1 VSREIQVRK
10 AIESDSRAAM
20 TVATLV
26 TREWSEGYSAGRR
39 GLVASE
45 NPHPI
50 GSVAATEWLAGLAA
64 GQARGR
70 LRVLSGGRCD

>member
-1 VSREIQVRK
+1 
-10 AIESDSRAAM
+10 M

-39 GLVASE
+39 GLIASE

-50 GSVAATEWLAGLAA
+50 GSVAATERLAGLAA
-64 GQARGR
+64 AKRGG
-70 LRVLSGGRCD
+70 VCAC